1 MAPYSSSSVL
11 RRAVTSTAE
20 HVGAALGTEVIEGQ
34 APEEAVRRR
43 LRQTPTL
50 IVLDDLDLAGDV
62 LDDLLDLAGL
72 SPATRFV
79 ATAHAPIGHVAERV
93 MRLRPLPTAP
103 DDLADPERLAEVPA
117 VALYVARAVAL
128 DPDFALDDSNA
139 LAVADLTRR
148 FDGLP
153 LAIELGAARARI
165 MSPMAQLAALEEHSV
180 LDLRA
185 PGSDARPDRH
195 REVRTALA
203 ASYAVAGDAEKAI
216 LRHMSVFAGGC
227 TSQRLRAVLGEADW
241 TLAAI
246 LDALVELVDLGL
258 VEVDADPDG
267 EPRYRLLP
275 TIAAYAREQLESE
288 GEADAAE
295 SRREAILRSAAR
307 KTRTLAGRKQVD
319 ALARDAGELQ
329 ALFARLATDGRT
341 ADALELASD
350 LAPLW
355 SRRGLF
361 QGPGTTFARLLDV
374 AEQSDEGISP
384 EIEARAMVWWASL
397 AVHAPS
403 PARDREA
410 IRRRLARGLELARDS
425 RRSGPLVV
433 LGWTRWWWR
442 SSSPATW
449 REPRPRPRRAW
460 RIATAIGDRSAQARF
475 EYRAAIVA
483 RAMGDDARAAAL
495 AGAALTKTIEDGD
508 LRADVLHDRRA
519 HDDAARD
526 SGDAH
531 GHPDARGH
539 LPIRRAGGGS
549 SPQRARPGAPHRGE
563 ARGGR
568 DRGRGGVGP
577 SRARARR
584 GPGAWYASGFCIAA
598 LAQAAGA
605 RGDAAEAARLHGS
618 LTPIATEV
626 FVGQGPEGVERYQAA
641 IAPARRQLGDA
652 RVRAACR

>member
-1 MAPYSSSSVL
+1 MGSERRDSRSSS
-11 RRAVTSTAE
+11 RAVITDSWPGGAVFVELSSATGGPSTAE
-20 HVGAALGTEVIEGQ
+20 NVGAALGTEVIEGQ

-72 SPATRFV
+72 SPETRFV
-79 ATAHAPIGHVAERV
+79 ATAHAPIGHAAERV

-165 MSPMAQLAALEEHSV
+165 MSPTAQLAALEEHSV

-227 TSQRLRAVLGEADW
+227 TSQRLRAVVGEADW

-295 SRREAILRSAAR
+295 SRREAVLRSAAR

-329 ALFARLATDGRT
+329 VLFARLGDGWSDRRRPR
-341 ADALELASD
+341 ARQRPGSALV
-350 LAPLW
+350 
-355 SRRGLF
+355 G
-361 QGPGTTFARLLDV
+361 
-374 AEQSDEGISP
+374 
-384 EIEARAMVWWASL
+384 ARAVPGSGHGLRGAPGHGR
-397 AVHAPS
+397 AV
-403 PARDREA
+403 EQG
-410 IRRRLARGLELARDS
+410 RRREDRGAGDGVVGDSRGPRALARARS
-425 RRSGPLVV
+425 RGDPTAP
-433 LGWTRWWWR
+433 W
-442 SSSPATW
+442 
-449 REPRPRPRRAW
+449 PRRWNSPRRLDDPALLLF
-460 RIATAIGDRSAQARF
+460 ALNAVVVAVFVTGD
-475 EYRAAIVA
+475 
-483 RAMGDDARAAAL
+483 M
-495 AGAALTKTIEDGD
+495 AGAA
-508 LRADVLHDRRA
+508 
-519 HDDAARD
+519 AATAE
-526 SGDAH
+526 GLA
-531 GHPDARGH
+531 
-539 LPIRRAGGGS
+539 
-549 SPQRARPGAPHRGE
+549 
-563 ARGGR
+563 
-568 DRGRGGVGP
+568 P
-577 SRARARR
+577 SRR
-584 GPGAWYASGFCIAA
+584 PW
-598 LAQAAGA
+598 
-605 RGDAAEAARLHGS
+605 
-618 LTPIATEV
+618 
-626 FVGQGPEGVERYQAA
+626 
-641 IAPARRQLGDA
+641 
-652 RVRAACR
+652 